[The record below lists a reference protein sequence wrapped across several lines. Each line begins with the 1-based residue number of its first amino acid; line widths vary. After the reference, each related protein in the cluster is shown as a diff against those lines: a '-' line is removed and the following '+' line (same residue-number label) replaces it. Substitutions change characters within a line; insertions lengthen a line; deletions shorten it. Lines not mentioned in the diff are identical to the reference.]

1 MPAERISKV
10 LATAGVASRRG
21 ADELVAQGGVT
32 VDGRPAELGQKV
44 DPTSQSVVV
53 DGRPLRTTAP
63 ALVHL
68 VLHKPP
74 GVTSTAR
81 DRHARL
87 TVVGLI
93 PRDLTGDARLY
104 PVGRLDQDS
113 EGLIL
118 LTNDG
123 PWADAVLH
131 PSHGVEREY
140 AIAVRHPLD
149 VDQGRALER
158 GIELEEGIARLH
170 GLREQTRTE
179 SRRLGELLAPP
190 VDPRLVWYRATLDHG
205 WKRQLR
211 RMFAGVGATV
221 ARLARVRIGPLR
233 LEDLASGES
242 RALTAAEVRRLR
254 ATGNAPARPDD
265 PWPREP

>member
-1 MPAERISKV
+1 
-10 LATAGVASRRG
+10 VA
-21 ADELVAQGGVT
+21 
-32 VDGRPAELGQKV
+32 
-44 DPTSQSVVV
+44 
-53 DGRPLRTTAP
+53 
-63 ALVHL
+63 
-68 VLHKPP
+68 
-74 GVTSTAR
+74 
-81 DRHARL
+81 
-87 TVVGLI
+87 LI
-93 PRDLTGDARLY
+93 PRDLAGDARLY

-140 AIAVRHPLD
+140 AVAIRHPLD

-179 SRRLGELLAPP
+179 TRRLVELLAPP
-190 VDPRLVWYRATLDHG
+190 ADPRLVWYRATLEHG

-211 RMFAGVGATV
+211 RMFGRVGAPV

-242 RALTAAEVRRLR
+242 RALTPAEVRRLR
-254 ATGNAPARPDD
+254 MTGEAAPRPDD
-265 PWPREP
+265 PRHRAP

>member
-1 MPAERISKV
+1 MPPERISKV
-10 LATAGVASRRG
+10 LAAAGVASRRG
-21 ADELVAQGGVT
+21 ADELIAAGRVT
-32 VDGRPAELGQKV
+32 VDGRPAQLGEKV
-44 DPTSQSVVV
+44 DPTTQTVVV
-53 DGRPLRTTAP
+53 DGRPLRATAP
-63 ALVHL
+63 RLVHV

-81 DRHARL
+81 DRHAAR
-87 TVVGLI
+87 TVVEMI
-93 PRDLTGDARLY
+93 PRDLAGDARLY

-140 AIAVRHPLD
+140 AVAVRRALD
-149 VDQGRALER
+149 TDQGRALER

-179 SRRLGELLAPP
+179 TRRLAELLAPP
-190 VDPRLVWYRATLDHG
+190 VDARLVWYRATLDHG

-211 RMFAGVGATV
+211 RMFAQVGVPV

-242 RALTAAEVRRLR
+242 RALTPAEVRRLR
-254 ATGNAPARPDD
+254 ARGTATARPDD
-265 PWPREP
+265 PQHRAP